1 MHPLLV
7 SRVVFPLIEYAKRK
21 PTHAR
26 LRELEQSE
34 WLAPET
40 IRARQ
45 LDRLRRHLEFAY
57 RDVPYY
63 TRLFDEHGVKPA
75 AIERL
80 EDLARIPCLTKDIIR
95 ARFADLQPRD
105 RPRHVQ
111 SRASGG
117 STGAPVTVLVDM
129 DRLGFTEAAR
139 LRAHRW
145 FGVGMGAREIVLWG
159 SSIELTAQDR
169 IRRLRDR
176 LINSRLLSAFDLSE
190 EALARYAA
198 VIRRDRP
205 QKLFGYASAL
215 HRLAAYLERTGWV
228 REPGWPRAVFT
239 TAEPLYDFQRATI
252 EAVFG
257 CPVSVE
263 YGCREIGFVAAEC
276 PAGGLHIAAEG
287 IVVETLE
294 DGEIVLTHLDARA
307 MPLIRYRTGDVGS
320 FVDGPCP
327 CGRGLPRLGPI
338 QGRVTD
344 FILTPRGKVVHA
356 LALIYVLREVPGV
369 KEFQVVQDRIDHL
382 TVTIVPGDGFNAS
395 SQATVTS
402 RLSHALDDTVR
413 IDVAL
418 ADVIPRPASG
428 KHRHVISKV
437 TNGVLGEPG
446 AARATAG

>member
-34 WLAPET
+34 RLAPET
-40 IRARQ
+40 IRGRQ
-45 LDRLRRHLEFAY
+45 LERLRRHLEFAY
-57 RDVPYY
+57 REVPYY
-63 TRLFDEHGVKPA
+63 TQLFDEHGVKPA

-80 EDLARIPCLTKDIIR
+80 EDLARIPCLTKDLIR
-95 ARFADLQPRD
+95 ARFADLQPRH

-111 SRASGG
+111 ARTSGG

-145 FGVGMGAREIVLWG
+145 FGVGMGAREVVLWG

-176 LINSRLLSAFDLSE
+176 MINSRLLSAFDLGDES
-190 EALARYAA
+190 LGRYAEI
-198 VIRRDRP
+198 IRRDRP

-276 PAGGLHIAAEG
+276 PAGGLHVAAEG

-307 MPLIRYRTGDVGS
+307 MPMIRYRTGDVGS
-320 FVDGPCP
+320 LVEGPCP

-344 FILTPRGKVVHA
+344 FIVTPRGKVVHA

-369 KEFQVVQDRIDHL
+369 KEFQVVQDRVDYL
-382 TVTIVPGDGFNAS
+382 TVTVVPGDGFDRS
-395 SQATVTS
+395 SQAAMTS
-402 RLSHALDDTVR
+402 RLAHVLDDAVR
-413 IDVAL
+413 IEVAL
-418 ADVIPRPASG
+418 VGAIPRPPSG

-437 TNGVLGEPG
+437 ANGGLGVTG
-446 AARATAG
+446 AAQAPSG

>member
-21 PTHAR
+21 PTRAR
-26 LRELEQSE
+26 LRELERSQ
-34 WLAPET
+34 WLPPET

-45 LDRLRRHLEFAY
+45 LERLRQHLDFAY
-57 RDVPYY
+57 REVPYY

-75 AIERL
+75 AMERL

-95 ARFADLQPRD
+95 SRFADLQPRN

-111 SRASGG
+111 AISSGG
-117 STGAPVTVLVDM
+117 STGAPVRVLVDM
-129 DRLGFTEAAR
+129 DRMAFTDAAR

-145 FGVGMGAREIVLWG
+145 FEVGMGAREVVLWG

-190 EALARYAA
+190 QALDHYAE
-198 VIRRDRP
+198 VIRRERP

-215 HRLAAYLERTGWV
+215 HRLAAYLQRTGWV

-263 YGCREIGFVAAEC
+263 YGCRETGFVAAQC

-287 IVVETLE
+287 LVVEALE
-294 DGEIVLTHLDARA
+294 DGELVLTHLDARA

-320 FVDGPCP
+320 FVDGPCS

-344 FILTPRGKVVHA
+344 FIVTPRGKVMHA
-356 LALIYVLREVPGV
+356 LALIYVLREAPGV
-369 KEFQVVQDRIDHL
+369 TEFQVVQDRVDHL
-382 TVTIVPGDGFNAS
+382 TLTLVPGQGFSPSA
-395 SQATVTS
+395 QATVTS
-402 RLSHALDDTVR
+402 RLSNLLDDAVQ
-413 IDVAL
+413 IDVTL
-418 ADVIPRPASG
+418 ADSIPHPSSG

-437 TNGVLGEPG
+437 ADGVLGVAG
-446 AARATAG
+446 ADRASAR